1 MDFNMAMKHGLCTV
15 PVDWVMVVVPY
26 RPVWLCFALEFLRA
40 ERVGRGSI
48 GLGTP
53 LDAGILEI

>member
-1 MDFNMAMKHGLCTV
+1 MAMKHGLCTV
-15 PVDWVMVVVPY
+15 PVDWVMVVVPH